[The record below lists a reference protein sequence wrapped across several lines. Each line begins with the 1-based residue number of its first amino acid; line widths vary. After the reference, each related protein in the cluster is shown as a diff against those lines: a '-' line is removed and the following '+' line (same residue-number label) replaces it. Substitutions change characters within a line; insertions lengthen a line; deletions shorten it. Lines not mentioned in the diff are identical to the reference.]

1 MTNANERIHMPLLVD
16 FNAYPV
22 KNVLDALL
30 QDKSTKQNIIYATDA
45 YVDAEPT
52 ATETAPILAPQISGE
67 TPTVCIVPRVQKSL
81 DEQTDRTKAKA
92 EVSTPSWMVN
102 QMNNNLDE
110 EWFGRRDVF
119 NYENED
125 NTWTPSDS
133 PIDFSDEK
141 KHGWHD
147 YVDSRRME
155 ITCGEAPFLASRYDA
170 ATGEILPI
178 ECRIGLL
185 DRKLRVVNENA
196 GKDDWLW
203 WKWTLRAFQSV
214 YGYEFQGDS
223 LLIARANLLLTFF
236 DYYRN
241 RFDDAPSMKQVKQI
255 TNVIA
260 WNLWQMDG
268 LTGALPFQE
277 ASEEDAYFDL
287 FDALDEMD
295 GATPK
300 DTPVNVRIY
309 DWRAKKSLSYK
320 RLEKGWKQ

>member
-1 MTNANERIHMPLLVD
+1 MTDNDKAQYAQLID
-16 FNAYPV
+16 FIAYPV
-22 KNVLDALL
+22 KNVLGILL

-45 YVDAEPT
+45 YVNAEP
-52 ATETAPILAPQISGE
+52 AAMETAPILAQQISGE
-67 TPTVCIVPRVQKSL
+67 APTVHIVPRVQKSL
-81 DEQTDRTKAKA
+81 NEQAGRTKAKA
-92 EVSTPSWMVN
+92 EVFTPSWMVN

-110 EWFGRRDVF
+110 EWFGRKDVF
-119 NYENED
+119 NHENEY

-133 PIDFSDEK
+133 PIDFSDEE

-196 GKDDWLW
+196 GEDDWLW

-241 RFDDAPSMKQVKQI
+241 RFDDEPSMKQVKQI
-255 TNVIA
+255 ANVIA

-277 ASEEDAYFDL
+277 ASEKDTCFDL

-300 DTPVNVRIY
+300 DTPVKVHIR
-309 DWRAKKSLSYK
+309 DWRAKESLLYK
-320 RLEKGWKQ
+320 QLEKGRKQ

>member
-1 MTNANERIHMPLLVD
+1 MINTNEGTYTPLID

-22 KNVLDALL
+22 KNVLGILL

-52 ATETAPILAPQISGE
+52 ATETAPILVRQISGDS
-67 TPTVCIVPRVQKSL
+67 PTVHIVPRVQKSL
-81 DEQTDRTKAKA
+81 DEQAGRTKAKA
-92 EVSTPSWMVN
+92 EVFTPSWMVN

-110 EWFGRRDVF
+110 EWFGRKDVF
-119 NYENED
+119 NHENEG

-133 PIDFSDEK
+133 PVEFPDEK

-147 YVDSRRME
+147 YVDSRRLE

-170 ATGEILPI
+170 STGEILPI

-196 GKDDWLW
+196 SEDDWLW

-223 LLIARANLLLTFF
+223 LLIARTNLLLTFF

-241 RFDDAPSMKQVKQI
+241 RFDGEPSIKQVKQI

-260 WNLWQMDG
+260 WNIWQMDG
-268 LTGALPFQE
+268 LTGTLPFQE
-277 ASEEDAYFDL
+277 ASEEGANFDL
-287 FDALDEMD
+287 FDVLNEMD
-295 GATPK
+295 GAAPK
-300 DTPVNVRIY
+300 DTPVKVRIH
-309 DWRAKKSLSYK
+309 DWRAKESLSYNQ
-320 RLEKGWKQ
+320 LEKEWKQ